1 MAKDEPGT
9 FSLRYG
15 LRPRPAGLLYDSV
28 PHTARVGL
36 VHIMHDHDAR
46 FSITRVYDQAT
57 RVLRVRWESSA
68 SEYPGIAFAAV
79 EEMASTCEWWGFYD
93 LCEIV
98 MGRLRGGPPVVRE
111 FEGDANRLF
120 REECLGWRLK
130 NGLVERV
137 GTEQSERLL
146 DEARHF
152 LEDARFVGP
161 EEQFAKAVR
170 ALSVRPKP
178 DTANCVKDAV
188 GALEG
193 VARIVTGKPS
203 ALLSKIV
210 ADLKGKKMLH
220 PALAKCFEGLYAYR
234 GDAEGAAHGAV
245 TDVPVPLPEAEMAL
259 NTSAALIIYLVNKDA
274 EVGLS
279 S

>member
-1 MAKDEPGT
+1 
-9 FSLRYG
+9 

-28 PHTARVGL
+28 PEAVRVGFWHFVDDCGNFL
-36 VHIMHDHDAR
+36 PWR
-46 FSITRVYDQAT
+46 SLYREAT
-57 RVLRVRWESSA
+57 AVLRSERYASA
-68 SEYPGIAFAAV
+68 S
-79 EEMASTCEWWGFYD
+79 ASTKVARGEIGGMVRTCAWWAFYD
-93 LCEIV
+93 LCELIV
-98 MGRLRGGPPVVRE
+98 YHLQQDAVSAQ
-111 FEGDANRLF
+111 FEAEANRLF
-120 REECLGWRLK
+120 EEESLGWRLK
-130 NGLVERV
+130 DGLVERV

-146 DEARHF
+146 DETRQF
-152 LEDARFVGP
+152 LKDARFAGP

-170 ALSVRPKP
+170 ALSVRPEP

-193 VARIVTGKPS
+193 VARIVIGKRS

-210 ADLKGKKMLH
+210 AELERKRVIH
-220 PALAKCFEGLYAYR
+220 PALAKCFVDLYGYR

-245 TDVPVPLPEAEMAL
+245 TDAPVPLAEAELAL
-259 NTSAALIIYLVNKDA
+259 NMSASLIIYLVNKDA